1 MEGADDLLQPEELGE
16 DAPVLPAA
24 ITPKASAV
32 RAVKKNDWAL
42 RSVLK
47 GGYQY
52 DQCAAAL
59 RSILGGVWLSGA
71 GQSIWTAAWGCA
83 GWPHADSTAIA
94 SATGL

>member
-16 DAPVLPAA
+16 DQPVLPAA

-47 GGYQY
+47 G
-52 DQCAAAL
+52 AL
-59 RSILGGVWLSGA
+59 RCNRA
-71 GQSIWTAAWGCA
+71 
-83 GWPHADSTAIA
+83 
-94 SATGL
+94 